1 MTSEIF
7 VQKTKPFYNYLTN
20 LKMKKKFFSFFFLQ
34 NFEPWTLVSGIRY
47 STLYATENIIILIQ
61 NCHGWSKNF
70 FYLFSEITCNGEK
83 IERNFFLTPPSL
95 LWGVLLGVL
104 VWVHKW
110 TGYSDFLW
118 VQKCTSKIQS
128 YFYMTFLCGITQ
140 KLFYFKKSWNN
151 EYIWSNK

>member
-20 LKMKKKFFSFFFLQ
+20 LNIKKKIFFFFFQ
-34 NFEPWTLVSGIRY
+34 NFEPWTLVTGIRY

-83 IERNFFLTPPSL
+83 IERNFFLTPLHPKNSHSL
-95 LWGVLLGVL
+95 SIILALTWIYLT
-104 VWVHKW
+104 KYK
-110 TGYSDFLW
+110 T
-118 VQKCTSKIQS
+118 
-128 YFYMTFLCGITQ
+128 MRPTQ
-140 KLFYFKKSWNN
+140 TVVTLSSFDR
-151 EYIWSNK
+151 I